1 VGHVAG
7 VARVEIGSLKY
18 NRIMKSTFWQ
28 TTVYRYIIIACGL
41 FVLLTVAAM
50 FTYPGGNYAEELTTG
65 YDFFR
70 NFFSDLGRLAV
81 SGGRSNLPSAI
92 LFCIALTL
100 AGSGLAFFFVAF
112 RDFFITDR
120 TGRILS
126 ALGSAIGVFSGLCF
140 VGIAWAPYDLFFDIH
155 YQLVFWAFRTFL
167 VAVAIYAFVIFRQRT
182 YPTRY
187 GWVFVLFTVLLAAYL
202 ILLTYGPSAKTD
214 EGLVI
219 QATGQKIIA
228 YVSILSVMAQAWLAY
243 RFRSAGT
250 G

>member
-1 VGHVAG
+1 
-7 VARVEIGSLKY
+7 
-18 NRIMKSTFWQ
+18 MKTKFWQ
-28 TTVYRYIIIACGL
+28 ITVYRYIIIACGL

-50 FTYPGGNYAEELTTG
+50 FVYPGGNYAEELTLG

-81 SGGRSNLPSAI
+81 SGGRSNLASAS

-100 AGSGLAFFFVAF
+100 AGSGQAFFFVAF
-112 RDFFITDR
+112 RDFFMTDR
-120 TGRILS
+120 TGQVLS
-126 ALGSAIGVFSGLCF
+126 ALGSAIGIISGLCF
-140 VGIAWAPYDLFFDIH
+140 VGIAWAPYDLFFDLH

-182 YPTRY
+182 YPRSY
-187 GWVFVLFTVLLAAYL
+187 GWVFITFTIFLAAYL
-202 ILLTYGPSAKTD
+202 LLLTYGPSAKTD
-214 EGLVI
+214 AGLVI

-243 RFRSAGT
+243 RFRRT
-250 G
+250 GVG